1 MNKHD
6 IATGMIDARFALL
19 NDGDTSAVVHAEAS
33 MAIEL
38 SHSLGVI
45 DMDEY
50 GSYRTRLDR
59 IYELQSQY
67 ALDRIRASAR
77 SCHDHANP

>member
-1 MNKHD
+1 MSKHA
-6 IATGMIDARFALL
+6 IAIRMIESRFALL
-19 NDGDTSAVVHAEAS
+19 NAGDTSAAVHAEAS

-38 SHSLGVI
+38 AHSLGVI
-45 DMDEY
+45 DLAEY
-50 GSYRTRLDR
+50 GSYRARLDR

-77 SCHDHANP
+77 SSHDHANP

>member
-19 NDGDTSAVVHAEAS
+19 NAGDTSAVVHAEAS
-33 MAIEL
+33 TAIEL
-38 SHSLGVI
+38 AHSLGVI

-50 GSYRTRLDR
+50 GSYRKRLDR

-67 ALDRIRASAR
+67 ALDRMRLRA
-77 SCHDHANP
+77 